1 MLWTDT
7 ELGPL
12 FAYLKDKIPKYT
24 SNLEQFEDLK
34 ETLKAFFNAE
44 GNKDCNTQDTQEV
57 AAINL
62 VKKFLYFT
70 QLKDKYNLP
79 EFIGGEISNPEQTHL
94 IEFFKARERA
104 TCNLKSVDADPARL
118 YDNASQHVNQY
129 GPLVNTQRRFTRNS
143 KTSWNVTFSA
153 VKLFD
158 GYTENKEL
166 YSGYGFT
173 VTKSDD
179 AKNSLRVGDVVIQVG
194 DTNVTEHTTL
204 KEVTEALSIV
214 AIVPP
219 LPKKKGGSKKKRR
232 TRKKK
237 KKKRRTRNKSISILK

>member
-12 FAYLKDKIPKYT
+12 FAYLEANIPGTLSVLEKKIIT
-24 SNLEQFEDLK
+24 D
-34 ETLKAFFNAE
+34 FFNVGIGKECDTKVHQRIAAE
-44 GNKDCNTQDTQEV
+44 ALNTFFEHNYITKNDTGKSITHMGFTEDR
-57 AAINL
+57 
-62 VKKFLYFT
+62 KKLIT
-70 QLKDKYNLP
+70 
-79 EFIGGEISNPEQTHL
+79 THL
-94 IEFFKARERA
+94 IEFFKSSERA
-104 TCNLKSVDADPARL
+104 TCNLKLVDTDPARL
-118 YDNASQHVNQY
+118 YDNASDHVNQY
-129 GPLVNTQRRFTRNS
+129 GPLVNNQRGFKRNS

-153 VKLFD
+153 VQLFND
-158 GYTENKEL
+158 YTENKKL
-166 YSGYGFT
+166 YSGYGFL

-179 AKNSLRVGDVVIQVG
+179 AKNSLRVGDFVIQVG

-219 LPKKKGGSKKKRR
+219 MKPKGGSKKKRR
-232 TRKKK
+232 TRKKRS